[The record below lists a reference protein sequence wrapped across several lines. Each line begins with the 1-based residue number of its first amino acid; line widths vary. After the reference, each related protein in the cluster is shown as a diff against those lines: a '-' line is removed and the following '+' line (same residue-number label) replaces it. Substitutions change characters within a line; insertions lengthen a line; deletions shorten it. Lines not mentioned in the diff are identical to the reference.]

1 MYNFVRKLVLLLT
14 LSLLVLGPTA
24 LMAQDGGRVL
34 SESEEAIAAA
44 LADCPA
50 DQPLTVMVSTPGFS
64 FPFFVHMV
72 DQLHEEADSI
82 GNITII
88 DADAQDDS
96 VKQSSDVDTAIMQG
110 VDAIIISPKDVTA
123 LAPAIQEAVDAGIP
137 VVTIDR
143 YVEGVDGILAHVGA
157 ENVLGGEAQGQW
169 IVENY
174 PDGATVINLQGTPGA
189 GPAIARNEGLHNVLD
204 AVSEQYPI
212 VAEQTANFRR
222 DEGLSV
228 TSSLLASLPEAPDV
242 IVAAN
247 DDMALGAIQAVA
259 EAGLTGQVA
268 VLGFDALPEALAA
281 VNDGTLAGTVEQF
294 PGGQSRT
301 AMRVAALFGRGCA
314 EPPEQIIFLTPVL
327 ITQENFPL
335 AERLGEVEGLAPMA
349 TEEPAGRVLSESEE
363 AIAAALADCPAD
375 QPLTV
380 MVSTPGFSFPF
391 FVHMVDQ
398 LHEEADSIGNITIID
413 ADAQD
418 DSVKQS
424 SDVDTA
430 IMQGVD
436 AIIISPKDVTA
447 LAPAIQEAVDAGI
460 PVVTIDRYVE
470 GVDGILA
477 HVGAEN
483 VLGGEAQGQ
492 WIVENYPDGAT
503 VINLQGTPGAGPAI
517 ARNEGL
523 HNVLDA
529 VSEQYPIVAEQTA
542 NFRRDE
548 GLSVTSSL
556 LASLPEAPDVIVAA
570 NDDMALGAIQAVA
583 EAGLTGQVA
592 VLGFDALP
600 EALAAVNDGT
610 LAGTVEQFP
619 GGQSRTAMRVAA
631 LFGRGCAEPP
641 EQIIFLT
648 PVLIT
653 QENFPLAERLGE
665 VEGL

>member
-72 DQLHEEADSI
+72 AQLHEEAASI

-301 AMRVAALFGRGCA
+301 AMRVAALSGRGCA

-335 AERLGEVEGLAPMA
+335 AERLGEVEGL
-349 TEEPAGRVLSESEE
+349 
-363 AIAAALADCPAD
+363 
-375 QPLTV
+375 
-380 MVSTPGFSFPF
+380 
-391 FVHMVDQ
+391 
-398 LHEEADSIGNITIID
+398 
-413 ADAQD
+413 
-418 DSVKQS
+418 
-424 SDVDTA
+424 
-430 IMQGVD
+430 
-436 AIIISPKDVTA
+436 
-447 LAPAIQEAVDAGI
+447 
-460 PVVTIDRYVE
+460 
-470 GVDGILA
+470 
-477 HVGAEN
+477 
-483 VLGGEAQGQ
+483 
-492 WIVENYPDGAT
+492 
-503 VINLQGTPGAGPAI
+503 
-517 ARNEGL
+517 
-523 HNVLDA
+523 
-529 VSEQYPIVAEQTA
+529 
-542 NFRRDE
+542 
-548 GLSVTSSL
+548 
-556 LASLPEAPDVIVAA
+556 
-570 NDDMALGAIQAVA
+570 
-583 EAGLTGQVA
+583 
-592 VLGFDALP
+592 
-600 EALAAVNDGT
+600 
-610 LAGTVEQFP
+610 
-619 GGQSRTAMRVAA
+619 
-631 LFGRGCAEPP
+631 
-641 EQIIFLT
+641 
-648 PVLIT
+648 
-653 QENFPLAERLGE
+653 
-665 VEGL
+665 